1 MKTILPTSL
10 LLLSSLSRTSAYQ
23 WPKYLLSS
31 INPLIG
37 SAGPEPN
44 LSGGMIPSVAPPFG
58 STRWVAQNQNSYVS
72 ATPFNYTESYM
83 SNGTIHGFMGTRQ
96 PAIWMGESAWA
107 AVVPGMSSGSD
118 GDVKAGF
125 EERGLSKVA
134 GTEKFGVGLY
144 SVELDVPESGGSTI
158 QVSMSASSRVGH
170 LQFTFNQ
177 GSVSDYQP
185 YIFLPTTRPATI
197 FHNPNTFDITY
208 PNGTVQISPSTNEIC
223 GSNTEMQDFILAPN
237 SIKDAASHFTGWYC
251 ATFDT
256 PFNETGYGI
265 TVGSGDSTM
274 RSEWAES
281 GSGEELGAYAR
292 FQFPSQD
299 LINSTV
305 TVNVRIA
312 TSMISAE
319 QAMYNLNADSENE
332 LGSFDIH
339 NTQSATENA
348 WAEKVGRFQVETDDS
363 SESEDKLAVFLTG
376 VFHAMQYPYEV
387 HEPNATSSNA
397 QHYYSAYDNAIHQ
410 GESYSG
416 YSIWDTYR
424 AEWALLILLAPER
437 IPGMVR
443 SMLQDFDEGGWLP
456 MWKNIIETNIMVGT
470 HADSLLAE
478 AVLKG
483 FRSGS
488 ADGFEETFTTDELTT
503 IWKAAWKDASVPPV
517 KDSSVVYSDREED
530 VDYEVRAGLSTYFE
544 QYASGQ
550 GWVANDIHSEAV
562 SRTLDY
568 AYDDHAVAVLS
579 ALIPSEII
587 QGNTP
592 NLSEIAAEFYQNKS
606 ETVSYNVTTLLDDRS
621 MANPWT
627 VWNADASAPAVVTG
641 GEDIQGFV
649 QARQQNGDWAA
660 TTDGFTE
667 GDRWVYSFAFVHDVA
682 ELVNR
687 RGGNESFV
695 KSLNEFFDGGW
706 VDFTNEPAHHTPYLY
721 ALAGAAAY
729 TQERV
734 RQIAK
739 SNYNNTP
746 NGLSGNE
753 DCGQMSA
760 WYVFSAMGFYPVN
773 PVSGVY
779 VVGSPFFSSLNV
791 SIPVPPFVPASHPS
805 ITSNPY
811 YNSTTNSFN
820 LQILA
825 PGAETNPYV
834 KGLKVNGRVIGDE
847 EEPLISH
854 EEIRYGGLIEFEMS
868 DQVERWG
875 GGRGVWAENITSD
888 AESSSTSY
896 SFTDQSHT
904 STVSVLEHV
913 EL

>member
-1 MKTILPTSL
+1 MYLIFSASL
-10 LLLSSLSRTSAYQ
+10 LSLSSLSGTLAYQ
-23 WPKYLLSS
+23 WPKSFLSS

-58 STRWVAQNQNSYVS
+58 STRWVAQNQESYVS

-107 AVVPGMSSGSD
+107 AVVPGISSGSD
-118 GDVKAGF
+118 GDILTGF
-125 EERGLSKVA
+125 EERAMPKLA
-134 GTEKFGVGLY
+134 GTERFGVGLY
-144 SVELDVPESGGSTI
+144 SVELAIPESGGST
-158 QVSMSASSRVGH
+158 VEVLMSASSRVGH
-170 LQFTFNQ
+170 LQFTFRQ
-177 GSVSDYQP
+177 GSESQFQP
-185 YIFLPTTRPATI
+185 YIFLPTTRPSTI
-197 FHNPNTFDITY
+197 FHNPNTFETTY
-208 PNGTVQISPSTNEIC
+208 PNGTVQISPSSSEIC

-256 PFNETGYGI
+256 SFNDTGYGI

-274 RSEWAES
+274 RTERAES

-292 FQFPSQD
+292 FQFPSSD
-299 LINSTV
+299 VTENNTM

-312 TSMISAE
+312 TSLISAD
-319 QAMYNLNADSENE
+319 QARFNLNADSENE
-332 LGSFDIH
+332 IGSFNIQD
-339 NTQSATENA
+339 TQSDTENA
-348 WAEKVGRFQVETDDS
+348 WAEKVGRFHLETDGS
-363 SESEDKLAVFLTG
+363 SESEEKLAVFMTG

-387 HEPNATSSNA
+387 HEPIPTTPNS
-397 QHYYSAYDNAIHQ
+397 QQYYSAYDNTLHR

-437 IPGMVR
+437 IPGMIR
-443 SMLQDFDEGGWLP
+443 SMLQDFEEGGWLP
-456 MWKNIIETNIMVGT
+456 MWKNMIETNIMVGT

-483 FRSGS
+483 FGAGS
-488 ADGFEETFTTDELTT
+488 AEENGIQTTFTTDELTT
-503 IWKAAWKDASVPPV
+503 IWKAAWKDASLPPV
-517 KDSSVVYSDREED
+517 DDSNVVYSDREED
-530 VDYEVRAGLSTYFE
+530 VDYEVRAGLSTFFE
-544 QYASGQ
+544 QYSSGH
-550 GWVANDIHSEAV
+550 GWVANDIHSESV

-568 AYDDHAVAVLS
+568 AYDDHAVALLS
-579 ALIPSEII
+579 TLIPEEII

-592 NLSEIAAEFYQNKS
+592 NLSEIAAGFYNS
-606 ETVSYNVTTLLDDRS
+606 SSVNTNYN
-621 MANPWT
+621 
-627 VWNADASAPAVVTG
+627 
-641 GEDIQGFV
+641 DIKGFV

-682 ELVNR
+682 GLVER

-695 KSLNEFFDGGW
+695 KSLNEFYDGGW

-721 ALAGAAAY
+721 ALAGAASY

-734 RQIAK
+734 REIAK

-779 VVGSPFFSSLNV
+779 VVGSPFFSSLKV
-791 SIPVPPFVPASHPS
+791 SIPVPP
-805 ITSNPY
+805 Y
-811 YNSTTNSFN
+811 D
-820 LQILA
+820 LRILA
-825 PGAETNPYV
+825 PSAESKPYI
-834 KGLKVNGRVIGDE
+834 KSLKVNGRVIGDK

-854 EEIRYGGLIEFEMS
+854 EEIRFGGLIEFEMS
-868 DQVERWG
+868 DKAERWG
-875 GGRGVWAENITSD
+875 GGRGAWARITSD
-888 AESSSTSY
+888 AKKSPGAA
-896 SFTDQSHT
+896 FNDQSR
-904 STVSVLEHV
+904 SSIVSVEHV

>member
-1 MKTILPTSL
+1 MKILHPSPTSL
-10 LLLSSLSRTSAYQ
+10 LCLSLSSASAYQ
-23 WPKYLLSS
+23 WPTSLLSR

-72 ATPFNYTESYM
+72 ATPFNYTESYAN
-83 SNGTIHGFMGTRQ
+83 NGTIHGFMGTRQ

-118 GDVKAGF
+118 GDIKTGF
-125 EERGLSKVA
+125 EERGMPKIA

-144 SVELDVPESGGSTI
+144 SVELSIPESGGSTV

-170 LQFTFNQ
+170 FQFIFKQ
-177 GSVSDYQP
+177 GSDSEYQP
-185 YIFLPTTRPATI
+185 YIFLPTTRPAMI
-197 FHNPNTFDITY
+197 FHNPSTFVTTY
-208 PNGTVQISPSTNEIC
+208 PNGTVQISPVTNEIC

-251 ATFDT
+251 ATFDV
-256 PFNETGYGI
+256 PFNDTGFGV

-274 RSEWAES
+274 RSELAET

-292 FQFPSQD
+292 FRFPSNDTQD
-299 LINSTV
+299 NTRSEPTTM
-305 TVNVRIA
+305 TVNVRIS
-312 TSMISAE
+312 TSLISAD
-319 QAMYNLNADSENE
+319 QARDNLYADTQDDA
-332 LGSFDIH
+332 GSFAILD
-339 NTQSATENA
+339 TQTVTENA
-348 WAEKVGRFQVETDDS
+348 WAEKIGRFQVETDNL

-376 VFHAMQYPYEV
+376 VYHAMQYPYEV
-387 HEPNATSSNA
+387 HETIPSSTNAS
-397 QHYYSAYDNAIHQ
+397 HYYSAYDNALHE

-443 SMLQDFDEGGWLP
+443 SMLQDFEEGGWLP
-456 MWKNIIETNIMVGT
+456 MWKNMIGT
-470 HADSLLAE
+470 S
-478 AVLKG
+478 
-483 FRSGS
+483 FFCCPS
-488 ADGFEETFTTDELTT
+488 DGFEETFTTEELTT

-517 KDSSVVYSDREED
+517 DDSSVVYSDREEN
-530 VDYEVRAGLSTYFE
+530 VDYEVRAGLSTFFE
-544 QYASGQ
+544 QYAGGQ
-550 GWVANDIHSEAV
+550 GWVANDIHSESV

-568 AYDDHAVAVLS
+568 ACEFSVSIFEFPAA
-579 ALIPSEII
+579 
-587 QGNTP
+587 NK
-592 NLSEIAAEFYQNKS
+592 SEIADF
-606 ETVSYNVTTLLDDRS
+606 NVTALLTDRS

-627 VWNADASAPAVVTG
+627 
-641 GEDIQGFV
+641 GFV
-649 QARQQNGDWAA
+649 QARQQNGSWAG

-682 ELVNR
+682 ELVKQ

-695 KSLNEFFDGGW
+695 KSLNEFFDGGS

-734 RQIAK
+734 REIAQK
-739 SNYNNTP
+739 NYNNTP

-779 VVGSPFFSSLNV
+779 VVGSPFFSALNV
-791 SIPVPPFVPASHPS
+791 SLP
-805 ITSNPY
+805 
-811 YNSTTNSFN
+811 
-820 LQILA
+820 LCILA
-825 PGAETNPYV
+825 PGAENKPYV
-834 KGLKVNGRVIGDE
+834 KSLKINGRVIGDM

-854 EEIRYGGLIEFEMS
+854 EEIRFGGLIEFEMS
-868 DQVERWG
+868 DRVESWG
-875 GGRGVWAENITSD
+875 GGKGAWAELTSKLD
-888 AESSSTSY
+888 AQSHSTSY
-896 SFTDQSHT
+896 SFHDQSQT
-904 STVSVLEHV
+904 NTVSVDHV